1 MDAWAKPQAAAVALV
16 LWLLQP
22 LPPLPA
28 RGPEPMAA
36 NGAVPPAGGAAAAA
50 PDQGG
55 NSAKL
60 RRALAANFS
69 EDHFI
74 IPNMWQVRSNVPGDY
89 EPCQY
94 MPNVLVSEWRDKI
107 CGRRRQT

>member
-1 MDAWAKPQAAAVALV
+1 
-16 LWLLQP
+16 
-22 LPPLPA
+22 
-28 RGPEPMAA
+28 MAA
-36 NGAVPPAGGAAAAA
+36 NGAAPPAGGAAAAA

-60 RRALAANFS
+60 RRALVAKGFS

-74 IPNMWQVRSNVPGDY
+74 IPNMWHVRSNVPGDY

-94 MPNVLVSEWRDKI
+94 MPNVLVSEWRDRAKQGADRRVEEANA
-107 CGRRRQT
+107 GRDARTGVEF